1 MRLTGCQIIKSINQL
16 GFWHRPTNLPR
27 KVGHRPNIYV
37 ARVRSTSVRGEEI
50 FARDENVILPRTRLH
65 SVSHLGMF
73 SLFPFFVNRAGVMKH
88 SRRKHRRS
96 AADIRQ
102 DEVSA
107 ENLPVAHI
115 LHCCEKVSAG
125 ESRNR
130 LRRKKGLCSSSTRLR
145 GRNLGCY
152 PGNVMIQRRE
162 LDRES
167 ADAFGT
173 YLDIA
178 SIVEIT

>member
-1 MRLTGCQIIKSINQL
+1 LDFGTVRLTCRAKWVID
-16 GFWHRPTNLPR
+16 R
-27 KVGHRPNIYV
+27 IYV

-73 SLFPFFVNRAGVMKH
+73 SLFPFFVNRARVMKH
-88 SRRKHRRS
+88 SRRKHQRS
-96 AADIRQ
+96 AGDIRQ

-115 LHCCEKVSAG
+115 LHCREKVSAG

-130 LRRKKGLCSSSTRLR
+130 LRRKNGLCSSSTR

-167 ADAFGT
+167 ADASGT
-173 YLDIA
+173 HPVSRYRVDRQNN
-178 SIVEIT
+178 VDERF